1 MHSVDS
7 KMIHCWIKCIR
18 LVFHSPSIQLV
29 PSFSTASTRNN
40 FCQGWDAIATVADAG
55 GDAVASVTYEV
66 YAGPT
71 TGTMT
76 AQTLG
81 SPTDTSFSKAGRIVK
96 IRSKGRLN
104 T

>member
-1 MHSVDS
+1 M
-7 KMIHCWIKCIR
+7 
-18 LVFHSPSIQLV
+18 
-29 PSFSTASTRNN
+29 
-40 FCQGWDAIATVADAG
+40 ADAG

-81 SPTDTSFSKAGRIVK
+81 SPTDTFFSKAGDEE
-96 IRSKGRLN
+96 IRSMDAHGTPIDVRCHLMMICLMFGK
-104 T
+104 

>member
-1 MHSVDS
+1 M
-7 KMIHCWIKCIR
+7 
-18 LVFHSPSIQLV
+18 
-29 PSFSTASTRNN
+29 
-40 FCQGWDAIATVADAG
+40 ADAG

-81 SPTDTSFSKAGRIVK
+81 SPTDTFYSKAAG
-96 IRSKGRLN
+96 
-104 T
+104 